1 MTATRLFPAFLVLA
15 VASLAPP
22 VQGAVYKCI
31 DANGGVT
38 YTNDPSAAR
47 GCQTLSGDQPVS
59 TVPAPAPVDRPRPP
73 ARQGAPNDFPRV
85 APEAQ
90 RARDDVRREVLEKEL
105 AAEERALADAKAAL
119 VEQEEV
125 RYGNE
130 RNYQKVLDRLQPFKD
145 KVELHQR
152 NIDALKKEL
161 AALK

>member
-1 MTATRLFPAFLVLA
+1 MTVTRFFPAILA
-15 VASLAPP
+15 LSLASLPP
-22 VQGAVYKCI
+22 LVHGAVYKCVAP
-31 DANGGVT
+31 DGSVT
-38 YTNDPSAAR
+38 YTNDPSSAR

-59 TVPAPAPVDRPRPP
+59 TVPAPAPVNRPQPP
-73 ARQGAPNDFPRV
+73 ARAATPNDFPRV

-152 NIDALKKEL
+152 NVDALKKEL